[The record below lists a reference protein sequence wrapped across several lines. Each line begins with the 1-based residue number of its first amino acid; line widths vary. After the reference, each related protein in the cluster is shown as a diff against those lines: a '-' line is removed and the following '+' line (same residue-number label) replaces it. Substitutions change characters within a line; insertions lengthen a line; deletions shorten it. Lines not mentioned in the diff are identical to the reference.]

1 MSSPSSNN
9 GKEDTWLIKMELK
22 EEGLKDVLKVDEG
35 KEVVGGQAPVMD
47 QVLPREEEDI
57 LLPYYEHLT
66 PTEIEAFRMFEVTC
80 VQNKYLTRVNILLEK
95 HIVDLQ
101 GVVRRLQALVEAALS
116 TPPPTSSSP
125 KKET

>member
-1 MSSPSSNN
+1 M
-9 GKEDTWLIKMELK
+9 KMELK
-22 EEGLKDVLKVDEG
+22 DEGPKDVLMVAKD
-35 KEVVGGQAPVMD
+35 KEAAGDQAPAPD
-47 QVLPREEEDI
+47 QALPEEEEDT

-66 PTEIEAFRMFEVTC
+66 PAEIEAFRMFEVTR

-101 GVVRRLQALVEAALS
+101 GINRRLQALVEAALTTS
-116 TPPPTSSSP
+116 PSTSSSP